1 MALTIQDDF
10 WAAAQAMPE
19 KQRAPFIYAL
29 VAYGYTGEEPKGSPA
44 WLPTFLVIR
53 DRIEMSKRASE
64 RGRAMAEA
72 RWRKRDAGAS
82 GPDDAGASDE
92 EDGGTMPEDM
102 RKHMHEHVQQHMPE
116 QVHKHMHMHDAES
129 ESESESESEITPKPP
144 YAEIVGH
151 LNDRTGSAFRVGS
164 MKTRQLIRAR
174 FAEGF
179 TADDFRAVVDAMA
192 DEWGDDPK
200 MVRYLRPETLFGT
213 KFEGYRELARSRE
226 AKLQAASAP
235 RPQNTAEAAERQL
248 ADVRERYEV
257 RGNVLVPKG
266 GA

>member
-72 RWRKRDAGAS
+72 RWRKRDASAS
-82 GPDDAGASDE
+82 GPDDAAAPE
-92 EDGGTMPEDM
+92 EDDGGTMHEDVRQHMPEQM
-102 RKHMHEHVQQHMPE
+102 RKHMHEHEQQHMHE
-116 QVHKHMHMHDAES
+116 HVHEHDA
-129 ESESESESEITPKPP
+129 ESESESEITPKPP

-174 FAEGF
+174 MAEGF
-179 TADDFRAVVDAMA
+179 TAEDFRAVVDCMA

-213 KFEGYRELARSRE
+213 KFEGYRELARARE
-226 AKLQAASAP
+226 AKAQAVSAP
-235 RPQNTAEAAERQL
+235 RPVNSAEAAERQL

-257 RGNVLVPKG
+257 RGNTLVPRRG
-266 GA
+266 

>member
-92 EDGGTMPEDM
+92 EEGGTMPEDM

-116 QVHKHMHMHDAES
+116 QVHKHMHEHDA
-129 ESESESESEITPKPP
+129 ESESESEITPKPP

-179 TADDFRAVVDAMA
+179 AAEDFIAVIDAMA

-213 KFEGYRELARSRE
+213 KFVGYRELARARE
-226 AKLQAASAP
+226 AKSQAASAP

-248 ADVRERYEV
+248 ADVRQRYEV